1 MQAFPKSE
9 IPRAA
14 FPARI
19 LGIGNAG
26 THLADQLSMSAGTD
40 CEVLAMNTDA
50 QSLFASVTSR
60 KSTLGEKA
68 TRGLGAGGDPE
79 IGYEAA
85 QESIEEIRFAVEGAS
100 TVILLAGLGGG
111 TGSGAIPTA
120 AAAAREAGAFVL
132 AVVTMPFSFEGRRR
146 DRQATEALEAL
157 TAQAH
162 AVIRFDNDRMADLTS
177 PLGGIGETFQASD
190 ALLTDCV
197 TSFLEMLN
205 GRGPIPMN
213 LGNLLTVLRDGSS
226 CALFG
231 RGASQSENRA
241 HEAIERALKSPL
253 LDRGRMLDEAEAV
266 VAHVSGPPSLSY
278 AETSAIMQELGR
290 HVPEDA
296 RLFLSV
302 SLEDSPAR
310 PSPVTVTIFGSYAEQ
325 PAGRSVERPM
335 PARTAQPAARTSA
348 APAPPVATNP
358 APNLHQADTASET
371 DPPSRPE
378 AAPLH
383 EDTHEA
389 PPDAR
394 TQPASDDFLH
404 PSPPGR
410 LFGEDGTIHHPPAEP
425 PAATPPPAP
434 PPPQKRTA
442 RAQPSAAPAKKPTA
456 PKAHQETLQFEPA
469 ARGRFDKSEPT
480 IVEGEDLDV
489 PTYMR
494 RGHKL

>member
-1 MQAFPKSE
+1 MQTFPKSE

-26 THLADQLSMSAGTD
+26 THLADQLSMSAGAD

-60 KSTLGEKA
+60 KSTLGAKA

-79 IGYEAA
+79 VGYEAA

-132 AVVTMPFSFEGRRR
+132 AIVTMPFSFEGRRR

-157 TAQAH
+157 TGQAH

-197 TSFLEMLN
+197 TSFLEMLS

-231 RGASQSENRA
+231 RGASQSDNRA

-253 LDRGRMLDEAEAV
+253 LDRGRMLDDAEAV

-302 SLEDSPAR
+302 SLEDSPA
-310 PSPVTVTIFGSYAEQ
+310 SLVTVTIFGSYAEQ
-325 PAGRSVERPM
+325 PASRSVERPM
-335 PARTAQPAARTSA
+335 PARTTQPVARTSA
-348 APAPPVATNP
+348 APVPPIAHK
-358 APNLHQADTASET
+358 PNLDPKQADTPSET
-371 DPPSRPE
+371 DLPARPE
-378 AAPLH
+378 ADPP
-383 EDTHEA
+383 HEA
-389 PPDAR
+389 PHDPSPDVR

-410 LFGEDGTIHHPPAEP
+410 LFGEDGTIQPPPAEP
-425 PAATPPPAP
+425 PAATPTPVP
-434 PPPQKRTA
+434 PPPQKRTS
-442 RAQPSAAPAKKPTA
+442 RVQPSAAPAKKPAT